1 MPKEKWGFN
10 DSLRSL
16 QKLIVPG
23 VLGLYNSFE
32 VTEIF
37 GFIKG
42 RSPVN
47 LLTIIVAEK
56 KYSLTDEGEFYL
68 TNSLLKIKTLK
79 HWSFGVKRYTKSA
92 EALVEILVRLDADGV
107 WKGSSKELKTGN
119 LTAKPPEFAPSDSA
133 QEIIIN
139 NILKNNYWNGSYFFE
154 WADSE
159 KSSLSEFFE
168 LPQSLQ
174 ELSEELKAALPINL
188 AKISDRLGNIIIQL
202 PVTAV
207 VSSFSGPADRSEFNV
222 DVEWLEGITPR
233 PLRLVLY
240 RKYDKLD
247 AVFCSFEIN
256 STSTTIATP
265 DGPGEYSAYLWDDEN
280 EVLISSTGAMNF
292 ISNIDLGIHVIESEP
307 RTFIRHT
314 GDDATTK
321 EISLITL
328 QTSRIGNKPNPN
340 EEWTSKRMY
349 TEEIRR
355 LKDQRRFVQ
364 YKPLPGNETAERD
377 RALSD
382 VRWLIN
388 THGKEAAWL
397 WDPFLDMNDVL
408 DTLFHSR
415 FSYVD
420 LRAISAGKEPP
431 VCSCITPS
439 PDTFVQSQKVI
450 LQNANCN
457 KRGLRFEF
465 RARVNSSGWR
475 FHDRFLI
482 FPNKNHGALAWSL
495 GTSVNS
501 LGKQHHILQRVD
513 DGQLIMDAFLELWHT
528 LNKEEQLIC
537 KI

>member
-1 MPKEKWGFN
+1 MPKDKWDSN
-10 DSLRSL
+10 DSLKSL
-16 QKLIVPG
+16 QKLIAPG
-23 VLGLYNSFE
+23 VLGLHNSFE

-37 GFIKG
+37 GLIKG
-42 RSPVN
+42 KPPVN
-47 LLTIIVAEK
+47 LLTVIVAEQK
-56 KYSLTDEGEFYL
+56 SSLTDDSESYL

-92 EALVEILVRLDADGV
+92 ETLIEALVTLDTSGV

-159 KSSLSEFFE
+159 KNSLSEFFE
-168 LPQSLQ
+168 APQSLQ

-247 AVFCSFEIN
+247 AVFRSFEIK
-256 STSTTIATP
+256 STSTTISTP
-265 DGPGEYSAYLWDDEN
+265 DGPGDYSAYLWDDEN

-292 ISNIDLGIHVIESEP
+292 INNIDLGIHIIESEP

-314 GDDATTK
+314 GDDIITK
-321 EISLITL
+321 KVSLITL

-340 EEWTSKRMY
+340 EEWASKRMY

-364 YKPLPGNETAERD
+364 YKPLPGQETAERD

-408 DTLFHSR
+408 DTLFHST

-431 VCSCITPS
+431 VCSCTTPG
-439 PDTFVQSQKVI
+439 PDTFVQSQKLI
-450 LQNANCN
+450 LQSANCN

>member
-1 MPKEKWGFN
+1 MPTDKWDFN
-10 DSLRSL
+10 DSLKSL
-16 QKLIVPG
+16 QKLIAPG

-37 GFIKG
+37 GLIKG
-42 RSPVN
+42 KPPVN
-47 LLTIIVAEK
+47 LLTIIVAEQK
-56 KYSLTDEGEFYL
+56 SSLTDDSESYL
-68 TNSLLKIKTLK
+68 TASLLKIQTLK
-79 HWSFGVKRYTKSA
+79 HWSFGVKRYTKSP
-92 EALVEILVRLDADGV
+92 ENLIETLVSLDTNGV
-107 WKGSSKELKTGN
+107 WKGSSGELKTGK
-119 LTAKPPEFAPSDSA
+119 LRAKPPEFAPSDSA

-159 KSSLSEFFE
+159 KDSLSEFFE
-168 LPQSLQ
+168 APQSLQ

-247 AVFCSFEIN
+247 AVFRSIEIK
-256 STSTTIATP
+256 SISTTISTP
-265 DGPGEYSAYLWDDEN
+265 DGPGDYSAYLWDDEN
-280 EVLISSTGAMNF
+280 EVLVSSTGAMNF
-292 ISNIDLGIHVIESEP
+292 INNIDIGIHIIESAP
-307 RTFIRHT
+307 RTFIRRT
-314 GDDATTK
+314 GDDVITK
-321 EISLITL
+321 EVPLITL
-328 QTSRIGNKPNPN
+328 QTSRVGNEPNPN
-340 EEWTSKRMY
+340 EEWASKRMY

-364 YKPLPGNETAERD
+364 YKPLPGQETAERD

-408 DTLFHSR
+408 DTLFHST

-431 VCSCITPS
+431 VCSCTTPS
-439 PDTFVQSQKVI
+439 PDSFVQSQKLI
-450 LQNANCN
+450 LQSANSN